1 MNETQVK
8 IEPEVGSIPE
18 VKTQYWYIWSCMC
31 THCFKV
37 KESEW
42 IGGMS
47 DSLRLAKGNVYLNRE
62 EAEKVCDQLNNR
74 LDKIRYTIDSKHQ
87 QRKLKE
93 EAERKKREAA
103 ERKAERE
110 KKEAK
115 KKKVVLSD
123 AERKAIRKT
132 EELLKSEAYEK
143 RKKKR
148 QEKSPHPDIII

>member
-8 IEPEVGSIPE
+8 IEPEVGSIPDI
-18 VKTQYWYIWSCMC
+18 KTRYWYIWSCMC

-47 DSLRLAKGNVYLNRE
+47 DSLRLAKGNVYFTQE
-62 EAEKVCDQLNNR
+62 EAEKVCYQLNNR
-74 LDKIRYTIDSKHQ
+74 LDKIRGIIDAAHQ
-87 QRKLKE
+87 KRRLVE

-115 KKKVVLSD
+115 KKKVELSD
-123 AERKAIRKT
+123 AEKKAIRKT
-132 EELLKSEAYEK
+132 EELLKSEAYE
-143 RKKKR
+143 RGKKKR
-148 QEKSPHPDIII
+148 KAKSVHPDIIM